1 MLYPSINEIKHKADS
16 RYTLVIL
23 AAKRARD
30 IVDGKPALVECKVNK
45 PVSIAAREINE
56 DLIKVRYPEDKPE
69 EADTE
74 EAEAAEEAPAEET
87 EADTEEAETAEEA
100 PAEETEAD
108 TEEAETA
115 EEVPAEEAEADAEE
129 AETAEEAAEE
139 TEE

>member
-30 IVDGKPALVECKVNK
+30 LVDGKPPLVDCKVNR

-69 EADTE
+69 EPEEDEAAEAAEAEEGE
-74 EAEAAEEAPAEET
+74 EAEAAESEDT
-87 EADTEEAETAEEA
+87 EAAEPEE
-100 PAEETEAD
+100 P
-108 TEEAETA
+108 
-115 EEVPAEEAEADAEE
+115 VEEAEADE
-129 AETAEEAAEE
+129 AEEAAEE
-139 TEE
+139 AEAADEQPEDER

>member
-30 IVDGKPALVECKVNK
+30 LVDGKPPLVDCKVNR

-69 EADTE
+69 EPEEDEAAEAAEAEEGE
-74 EAEAAEEAPAEET
+74 EAEAAESEDTEAAET
-87 EADTEEAETAEEA
+87 EE
-100 PAEETEAD
+100 P
-108 TEEAETA
+108 
-115 EEVPAEEAEADAEE
+115 VEEAEADE
-129 AETAEEAAEE
+129 AEEAAAEAEAADEQPEDEE
-139 TEE
+139 

>member
-30 IVDGKPALVECKVNK
+30 LVDGKPPLVDCKVNR

-69 EADTE
+69 EPEEDEAAEAAEAEEGE
-74 EAEAAEEAPAEET
+74 EAEAAESEDT
-87 EADTEEAETAEEA
+87 EAAEPEE
-100 PAEETEAD
+100 P
-108 TEEAETA
+108 
-115 EEVPAEEAEADAEE
+115 VEEAEADE
-129 AETAEEAAEE
+129 AEEAAEE
-139 TEE
+139 AEAADEQPEDEE

>member
-30 IVDGKPALVECKVNK
+30 LVDGKPPLVACKVNR

-69 EADTE
+69 EPEEDEAAEAAEAEEGE
-74 EAEAAEEAPAEET
+74 EAEAAESEDT
-87 EADTEEAETAEEA
+87 EAAEPEE
-100 PAEETEAD
+100 P
-108 TEEAETA
+108 
-115 EEVPAEEAEADAEE
+115 VEEAEADE
-129 AETAEEAAEE
+129 AEEAAEE
-139 TEE
+139 AEAADEQPEDEE

>member
-30 IVDGKPALVECKVNK
+30 LVDGKPPLVDCKVNR

-69 EADTE
+69 EPEEDEAAEAAEAEEGE
-74 EAEAAEEAPAEET
+74 EAEAAESEDTEAAET
-87 EADTEEAETAEEA
+87 EE
-100 PAEETEAD
+100 P
-108 TEEAETA
+108 
-115 EEVPAEEAEADAEE
+115 VEEAEADEAEE
-129 AETAEEAAEE
+129 SAAEAEAADEQPE
-139 TEE
+139 DER